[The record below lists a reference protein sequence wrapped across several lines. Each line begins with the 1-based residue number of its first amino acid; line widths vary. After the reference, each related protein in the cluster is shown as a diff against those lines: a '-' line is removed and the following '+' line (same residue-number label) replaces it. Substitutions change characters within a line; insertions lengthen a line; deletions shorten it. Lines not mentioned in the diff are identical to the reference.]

1 MVLHTPPSQL
11 MMQTDA
17 PFLPAS
23 TCELLPFSYEKKS
36 ICMWAWLIVTSTLLG
51 LVINALF
58 SLPKY
63 KAPKTISQDQ
73 MNDSSFTRY
82 ATSKIVHNGS

>member
-23 TCELLPFSYEKKS
+23 TCELLPFSYEKKINLYVS
-36 ICMWAWLIVTSTLLG
+36 VVDRDFDIVRVG
-51 LVINALF
+51 N
-58 SLPKY
+58 
-63 KAPKTISQDQ
+63 
-73 MNDSSFTRY
+73 
-82 ATSKIVHNGS
+82 